1 MPLVITR
8 SGQTM
13 PEGNRWFLCYYGK
26 QWNVK
31 LCSFQ
36 TSSSRDSIA
45 SSHPHRLSVL
55 VNPSANCGFCSL
67 SCQFGRIYNH
77 HGNKPLG
84 LFVRDV
90 LHLINCG
97 RNSLNLGSTL
107 PWDEVQDWVKQAQ
120 VAEQCHQNFLLPD
133 CGRDV
138 TDQLVLHNELHAL
151 SMLAKTNPSRLRLL
165 SVRYLVTVR
174 RNMTH
179 TFPYMQFNHFLSYGE
194 IVFQDYQ
201 ARATFP
207 RLQHSRLFLPVYP
220 SLWRSQPWY
229 LH

>member
-1 MPLVITR
+1 M
-8 SGQTM
+8 
-13 PEGNRWFLCYYGK
+13 
-26 QWNVK
+26 
-31 LCSFQ
+31 
-36 TSSSRDSIA
+36 
-45 SSHPHRLSVL
+45 
-55 VNPSANCGFCSL
+55 
-67 SCQFGRIYNH
+67 
-77 HGNKPLG
+77 
-84 LFVRDV
+84 RDV

-138 TDQLVLHNELHAL
+138 TDQLMLHNELHAL

-179 TFPYMQFNHFLSYGE
+179 TFPYMQFNHLLSYGE

-207 RLQHSRLFLPVYP
+207 RLQHSTLAAQPFISACLSFFMTFPTLISSLKVSLP
-220 SLWRSQPWY
+220 RCQAE
-229 LH
+229 